1 MFIRKQNMRVRQWGT
16 HIVFW
21 KSKSITDYSRTYLM
35 IKIGTGEPLACL
47 EIVCVDILSFNL
59 FIWAPCNFIF
69 RIDNRGVLID
79 WILPEALGCRCLR
92 TIVQPSIS
100 SGFMSILFS
109 RMFPWLPSTSHNF
122 RKLPRILRQVHW
134 RAGGRLGGIGL
145 TMMGLSCSCPRET
158 ISLLQSCKSHVCRP
172 NNNHLYA
179 SKLSILI

>member
-1 MFIRKQNMRVRQWGT
+1 MRHTQR
-16 HIVFW
+16 FW
-21 KSKSITDYSRTYLM
+21 KSKSLPETDYIL
-35 IKIGTGEPLACL
+35 IKIGTGETLACL
-47 EIVCVDILSFNL
+47 EIVCVDISSFYM
-59 FIWAPCNFIF
+59 APFNFIF
-69 RIDNRGVLID
+69 RIDNCSVLID
-79 WILPEALGCRCLR
+79 WILPEVGCRCLR

-158 ISLLQSCKSHVCRP
+158 ISLLQSCKSHVCLP

-179 SKLSILI
+179 SQL